1 MPGIVV
7 NTSVR
12 TGPSTINQSPT
23 ATWFVVGI
31 TQRGS
36 SSGAQLVTSLS
47 DYESI
52 YGDYISTGV
61 VHQQVQTFFEEGG
74 AQVYVSRVVGA
85 SATAGVRALPATT
98 PALTLTAVGEGS
110 WSSNLTATITSIG
123 SGKTLKLYLSG
134 ELVYASGE
142 TATATA
148 LVNKINSSATAAKY
162 ITAVAN
168 GGAFVDVATAL
179 AFSAGDDKVATII
192 DSNWT
197 AALDDFGYDFGPGAV
212 SMPGLV
218 TSANIGTIHAA
229 ILSHCYQNQRMAILS
244 TPSNYTST
252 QAATHSTGTL
262 SASTYN
268 GVATAEYGG
277 LFWPW
282 VKATRDDDTAIVIS
296 PEGFVAAKRSIAH
309 NRTGSWAAYAGV
321 VTESRWLTGLNDTV
335 TKTISNT
342 LDESRVNTL
351 RIINGRVRVYGA
363 RSASNDEDNY
373 RFLNAREMLNFIVA
387 QSESVLEDLI
397 FSPIDGR
404 SALFTRVKGRLVAM
418 LEPIRIAGGLYEAFD
433 GTGRR
438 IDYGYSVI
446 VSDAINPLSQLAG
459 GLVKAKVGV
468 RISSIGDQIQVD
480 VTKSNLT
487 ASVV

>member
-12 TGPSTINQSPT
+12 TGPSTINQSQT
-23 ATWFVVGI
+23 ASWFVVGL
-31 TQRGS
+31 TQRGPS
-36 SSGAQLVTSLS
+36 DEAKLVTSLT
-47 DYESI
+47 DYESVF
-52 YGDYISTGV
+52 GDYVSYGA

-85 SATAGVRALPATT
+85 SATAGELEIPNAVAGVSA
-98 PALTLTAVGEGS
+98 TLTAVGEGD
-110 WSSNLTATITSIG
+110 WSSSLTATLTTLG
-123 SGKTLKLYLSG
+123 TGKTLKLYLSG

-142 TATATA
+142 VATAAA
-148 LVNKINSSATAAKY
+148 LVNKINGSTTAAKY
-162 ITAVAN
+162 ITAEVGTGVFAN
-168 GGAFVDVATAL
+168 IATAT
-179 AFSAGDDKVATII
+179 AFSAGDDNRNAIVDAT
-192 DSNWT
+192 WT
-197 AALDDFGYDFGPGAV
+197 AALDDFGYDLGAGAV
-212 SMPGLV
+212 SMPGFV
-218 TSANIGTIHAA
+218 TSGNITNIHTA
-229 ILSHCYQNQRMAILS
+229 ILDHCYANHRIAVLS
-244 TPSNYTST
+244 TPSDFTAT
-252 QAATHSTGTL
+252 EAADHAESLG
-262 SASTYN
+262 SESYS
-268 GVATAEYGG
+268 EYGG

-282 VKATRDDDTAIVIS
+282 VNATKDDGTAIVIS

-321 VTESRWLTGLNDTV
+321 VTESRWLTGLSDTV

-363 RSASNDEDNY
+363 RSLSSDEDNY
-373 RFLNAREMLNFIVA
+373 RFLNAREMLNFIVV
-387 QSESVLEDLI
+387 QSEAVLEDLV

-438 IDYGYSVI
+438 IDYGYSV
-446 VSDAINPLSQLAG
+446 VVNDAINPLSQLAG

>member
-23 ATWFVVGI
+23 STWFVVGI
-31 TQRGS
+31 TERGS
-36 SSGAQLVTSLS
+36 SSGSQLVTSLS

-52 YGDYISTGV
+52 YGGYISTGV

-85 SATAGVRALPATT
+85 SATAGVRALPAST

-142 TATATA
+142 AATAAA

-168 GGAFVDVATAL
+168 GGAFVDVASPL
-179 AFSAGDDKVATII
+179 AFSAGDDKVATIV
-192 DSNWT
+192 DANWT
-197 AALDDFGYDFGPGAV
+197 DAMADFGYDLGAGAL
-212 SMPGLV
+212 SMPGFV
-218 TSANIGTIHAA
+218 TSANIGSVHLLMLT
-229 ILSHCYQNQRMAILS
+229 HCYENHRMAILS

-252 QAATHSTGTL
+252 QAATHATSTL
-262 SASTYN
+262 SASAY
-268 GVATAEYGG
+268 AEYGG

-321 VTESRWLTGLNDTV
+321 ISESRWLTGLNDTV

-351 RIINGRVRVYGA
+351 RIIGGRVRVYGA
-363 RSASNDEDNY
+363 RSVSNDEDNY
-373 RFLNAREMLNFIVA
+373 RFLNAREMLNFIVV

-438 IDYGYSVI
+438 IDYGYSVV